1 MGFTA
6 LASLGSTGCGGVW
19 YTARI
24 NSVESKV
31 EEAKEVGAETASP
44 YEYYSARERVEK
56 AKEEAS
62 KASYSDAINL
72 LDEAEEYADKAIQQ
86 AAAVRKG
93 AGR

>member
-1 MGFTA
+1 MCVALTA
-6 LASLGSTGCGGVW
+6 STIGTGCGGVW

-31 EEAKEVGAETASP
+31 EQAKELGADITAP
-44 YEYYSARERVEK
+44 YQYYSARERVEK

-62 KASYSDAINL
+62 KADYSDAIEL
-72 LDEAEEYADKAIQQ
+72 IDEAEEYADKAIDQ